1 MEDRLARYT
10 EDLLAERR
18 PDLEALTA
26 GLGDE
31 KREQLLAALVVV
43 RRLKAAHRDAPPL
56 AEDFLR
62 SLDAHVREE
71 IARVAPAM
79 SGMPAR
85 ADAIPAHGS
94 VAGPPLTIGR
104 RLRETGGALLRALT
118 PRAAVGR
125 WRLATVAVVVLA
137 CVVQI
142 QVVRQVH
149 RLEEE
154 TRALHQRLEQLGA
167 APMSPLRLPGRGELS
182 SGEPGGE
189 TRRSATI
196 DALLAGLEFRRKVE
210 QRVQALQR
218 ELATKTGDDRRIVA
232 ALLDELRMLLRP

>member
-26 GLGDE
+26 GLDE
-31 KREQLLAALVVV
+31 EEREQFLAALAVV
-43 RRLKAAHRDAPPL
+43 RRLKAAHRDAPPPS
-56 AEDFLR
+56 EGFLR

-79 SGMPAR
+79 SGIPAH

-94 VAGPPLTIGR
+94 VAGPPRTVH
-104 RLRETGGALLRALT
+104 RLRETGAALLRALT

-137 CVVQI
+137 CVVQL
-142 QVVRQVH
+142 QVVRQVR

-189 TRRSATI
+189 TRRGATI

-218 ELATKTGDDRRIVA
+218 ELATKTGDDRRITA
-232 ALLDELRMLLRP
+232 ALLDELRTLLRP

>member
-43 RRLKAAHRDAPPL
+43 RRLKAAHRDAPPPP
-56 AEDFLR
+56 EGFLR

-79 SGMPAR
+79 SGIPAH

-94 VAGPPLTIGR
+94 VAGPPRTVH
-104 RLRETGGALLRALT
+104 RLCEAGGALVRALT
-118 PRAAVGR
+118 PRSAVGR
-125 WRLATVAVVVLA
+125 WRLATVTVVALA

-142 QVVRQVH
+142 QVFRQVR
-149 RLEEE
+149 RLEDQ
-154 TRALHQRLEQLGA
+154 THALRQRLEQLGA
-167 APMSPLRLPGRGELS
+167 APMFPLRLPGRGELS